1 LRSRIVL
8 MLLLALAAAVVLAP
22 ASALAREAT
31 TASNSTTFTD
41 STGENPNAPDITTI
55 VVSNNDAGLITF
67 KVNISNRP
75 TLTSD
80 MTVLVFL
87 NTDQNL
93 STGDVSGNG
102 AEYLLELDPGSL
114 TLFKWN
120 GSDYPAAP
128 SQSAVTF
135 SYDATG
141 ATMRATAADLGNV
154 KAFDFFA
161 TAISGVA
168 TDASGN
174 ADFSNANGDFAP
186 DFNHGDF
193 TYNVLTTLTLSVA
206 AFTMSP
212 SPAKAGKTFVA
223 SLAANESDTGG
234 PVAAGTVACS
244 ATVAGKRLTAKQ
256 HSVANGI
263 ATCSWSLPKGVK
275 GTLKGTVSLTV
286 KGKTVARSFAVKV
299 S

>member
-8 MLLLALAAAVVLAP
+8 TLLPALAAAVVLAP

-55 VVSNNDAGLITF
+55 VVSNDDAGLITF

-80 MTVLVFL
+80 MTVWVFL
-87 NTDQNL
+87 NTDQKT
-93 STGDVSGNG
+93 STGDPNG
-102 AEYLLELDPGSL
+102 DEYLLELDPGSL
-114 TLFKWN
+114 TLFHWN
-120 GSDYPAAP
+120 GSDYVAAS
-128 SQSAVTF
+128 SQSSVTF
-135 SYDATG
+135 SYDSTG
-141 ATMRATAADLGNV
+141 ATMRATAADLGNI
-154 KAFDFFA
+154 KAFDFFVA
-161 TAISGVA
+161 AISGLA
-168 TDASGN
+168 IDASGN
-174 ADFSNANGDFAP
+174 PDFSNANSDSAP
-186 DFNHGDF
+186 DPGHGDF

-206 AFTMSP
+206 AFTTNP

-223 SLAANESDTGG
+223 NLAANESDTGG
-234 PVAAGTVACS
+234 PVTAGTVACS